1 MVALV
6 KKWFDDFCLKFDD
19 IFFFFDLKR
28 KKIELIKK
36 QKKVAAEGM

>member
-19 IFFFFDLKR
+19 IFFLWFEK